1 MKTKKPNTKLKFKH
15 QLAWFV
21 GIYLASVVALGIFHQ
36 FSKWLIAILK

>member
-1 MKTKKPNTKLKFKH
+1 MKTKKLNTKLKFKQ

-21 GIYLASVVALGIFHQ
+21 GIYLASVLALGIFHQ